1 VWLKVRARLKTPF
14 VNYQQQRTAFEPSPS
29 FPIVIKVGEEVV
41 RAIGAASAPGSDLK
55 GACTLARL
63 NKIQDQ
69 LK

>member
-1 VWLKVRARLKTPF
+1 
-14 VNYQQQRTAFEPSPS
+14 
-29 FPIVIKVGEEVV
+29 VGEEVV